1 MENGPP
7 PIKRLH
13 ETQVF
18 KKSMVKA
25 LKNGGQVVLLDL
37 GNLKVQIEETETKH
51 PSLITQVLQQYHSV
65 GGHQYAGNMIIF
77 NADEGKISSNWN
89 GYVTPNDVS
98 ELIDQ
103 QIGKGEI
110 IERIW
115 RGRVDAH
122 VEKTEKVD
130 AKLENIG

>member
-65 GGHQYAGNMIIF
+65 LAASSLVSIEKFKEDIESKGLQDQVVVIACSHVGGHKYAGNVIIF
-77 NADEGKISSNWN
+77 SADAEGKISGNW
-89 GYVTPNDVS
+89 
-98 ELIDQ
+98 
-103 QIGKGEI
+103 
-110 IERIW
+110 
-115 RGRVDAH
+115 
-122 VEKTEKVD
+122 
-130 AKLENIG
+130 

>member
-1 MENGPP
+1 MPVSPLLTLPKNVVEGNGVNGFKQGIRIEGKMLKPKGMGQTME
-7 PIKRLH
+7 L
-13 ETQVF
+13 
-18 KKSMVKA
+18 A
-25 LKNGGQVVLLDL
+25 
-37 GNLKVQIEETETKH
+37 QI
-51 PSLITQVLQQYHSV
+51 V
-65 GGHQYAGNMIIF
+65 GGHKYARNMIIF
-77 NADEGKISSNWN
+77 NADEGKISGNWN

-103 QIGKGEI
+103 KIGKAEI

-130 AKLENIG
+130 PKLDGIG